1 MGAFRF
7 KSTDLFVEIQNMK
20 KRADKIME
28 QTFGRFAN
36 NNEPTSTT
44 WEPATDVYETEKYY
58 VIQMEIPGVEKS
70 DIQIELKGE
79 ELIICGIKRLIKETP
94 RCSYMILERSYGPF
108 IRKFS
113 LPKDIDLDSIS
124 ASMDIG
130 ILMIKLPKKE
140 VKPDEIK
147 IQIQFEE

>member
-1 MGAFRF
+1 MGSF
-7 KSTDLFVEIQNMK
+7 KYKYSDIFVEIQNMK

-28 QTFGRFAN
+28 QTFGRFSSK
-36 NNEPTSTT
+36 NEPASTT

-58 VIQMEIPGVEKS
+58 VIQMEVPGVEKS